1 MTHAARPVPAMSVNG
16 PATAPT
22 ATVTT
27 STVTTAAAAAA
38 AHTAAAVVEGTR
50 S

>member
-1 MTHAARPVPAMSVNG
+1 MTHAARLVPAMSVNG

-27 STVTTAAAAAA
+27 STVTTAAAAA
-38 AHTAAAVVEGTR
+38 HTAAAVVEGTR

>member
-27 STVTTAAAAAA
+27 STVTTAAAAA
-38 AHTAAAVVEGTR
+38 HTAAAVVEGTR